1 MFTGRARRLNLV
13 NLVGEWRMTM
23 AKNAP
28 SATWLENTDD
38 IIVLTNRS
46 KKNFILELPTG
57 RCRLDAGRKLR
68 TMRSILTIAGVQKL
82 VDDGELTVEKS

>member
-1 MFTGRARRLNLV
+1 MFVGRARRLNLV
-13 NLVGEWRMTM
+13 SQWRMTM

-28 SATWLENTDD
+28 SATWLEDTDD